1 MASPKPA
8 KFICGRGGGRIRPPA
23 DLPCWGGGSYSSR
36 VLIDHPRMGILIFE
50 VNPDGKIQN
59 IKVRTGDRRDDAA
72 DLDDSGLTGV
82 ASLTQLRAGALQMCS
97 VRVDSRP
104 LQRHK

>member
-1 MASPKPA
+1 MN
-8 KFICGRGGGRIRPPA
+8 FFQC
-23 DLPCWGGGSYSSR
+23 YE
-36 VLIDHPRMGILIFE
+36 H

-72 DLDDSGLTGV
+72 DLDDSGSTGV

-97 VRVDSRP
+97 VRVDCR
-104 LQRHK
+104 L